1 MHKEISDALQ
11 RKKDE
16 EEVEMRRKQELIRQI
31 RELEKIPI
39 QRTKGFDPTVE
50 RTHYLKNLQI
60 DVSVFHMVIQ
70 HEISQKYCL
79 LCYPIISILFVVSLV
94 TLLVALLLALL
105 VALLAPLL
113 E

>member
-39 QRTKGFDPTVE
+39 QRTKGFDPTE
-50 RTHYLKNLQI
+50 AGGHG
-60 DVSVFHMVIQ
+60 
-70 HEISQKYCL
+70 
-79 LCYPIISILFVVSLV
+79 
-94 TLLVALLLALL
+94 
-105 VALLAPLL
+105 LL
-113 E
+113 EEMSIAELRERIEFQKREVEQETERKRQENLYNKDKEA